1 MSRPSADMTVF
12 YAVAD
17 PTRRAI
23 LDLLMEGEK
32 PVKALLAAIKAT
44 QSALSQHLAVLFRA
58 GLVNVRAQG
67 RLRIYS
73 ISPGPLVE
81 VADWVGRYEKFWSDR
96 LDRLGT
102 YLDASRG
109 PHPAQGTGG
118 PTVDASS
125 EMLGGQGSP
134 GGSHVA

>member
-1 MSRPSADMTVF
+1 MSRPAADMTVF

-32 PVKALLAAIKAT
+32 PVKALLAAIQAT

-58 GLVNVRAQG
+58 GLVSVRAQG

-73 ISPGPLVE
+73 IQAAPLVE
-81 VADWVGRYEKFWSDR
+81 VAQWVERYRKFWNQR
-96 LDRLGT
+96 LDSLGT
-102 YLDASRG
+102 YLDAR
-109 PHPAQGTGG
+109 
-118 PTVDASS
+118 
-125 EMLGGQGSP
+125 GGQP
-134 GGSHVA
+134 REEGGDHAR